1 MKRQLRFEFEN
12 QKYVI
17 KENDVV
23 LFSIDGKDL
32 KFVSLDFYNGV
43 YKDKTAA
50 IELINAVENDT
61 PKKGGYIFSWL
72 VEIIT
77 SIQTELNDPEIEEAP
92 EIIVFKKKVPLFELS
107 ACAGNGFYSSGPSNI
122 DREIETSYSKADY
135 AVKISGKS
143 MEPTIQDQSIVFVQD
158 VEELLDGD
166 VGLFVVEG
174 EVMCKRYREDGESK
188 WLEPDNKSGEYKTIC
203 FQGSEECHI
212 QGKVLQCE

>member
-12 QKYVI
+12 EKYVI

-61 PKKGGYIFSWL
+61 PQKGGYIFRWL

-77 SIQTELNDPEIEEAP
+77 SIQSELNDPEIEEAP
-92 EIIVFKKKVPLFELS
+92 EIFVFKKKVPLFELS
-107 ACAGNGFYSSGPSNI
+107 ACAGNGFYSSGPSDI
-122 DREIETSYSKADY
+122 DHEIETSYSKADY

-188 WLEPDNKSGEYKTIC
+188 WLEPDNNSGEYKTIC
-203 FQGSEECHI
+203 FQGSEACYI
-212 QGKVLQCE
+212 QGKVMLCE